1 MHMWGLVG
9 IGEISVPSSQFFYEL
24 KIALKS
30 KGYET
35 TKHSQ
40 KPLVELQL
48 SACKHAQ
55 WEPNNTHCMQSCTAA
70 RFLNRILPVRQTL
83 VKQ

>member
-9 IGEISVPSSQFFYEL
+9 IGEISVPSSQFFCEL

-40 KPLVELQL
+40 KPLLELQL
-48 SACKHAQ
+48 SACKHAR
-55 WEPNNTHCMQSCTAA
+55 WEPNSTACRAA
-70 RFLNRILPVRQTL
+70 RQPDFLIEFFLLNKL
-83 VKQ
+83 